1 MFSQLETSNH
11 QPLKTNMNPAKFIRE
26 VRQEMNKVTWPSR
39 KETTISTSMVL
50 IMVTLAAIFFLF
62 VDWVL
67 SVGVRTLL
75 GL

>member
-1 MFSQLETSNH
+1 
-11 QPLKTNMNPAKFIRE
+11 MNPAKFIRE

-62 VDWVL
+62 VDWLL
-67 SVGVRTLL
+67 STGVRALL
-75 GL
+75 GF